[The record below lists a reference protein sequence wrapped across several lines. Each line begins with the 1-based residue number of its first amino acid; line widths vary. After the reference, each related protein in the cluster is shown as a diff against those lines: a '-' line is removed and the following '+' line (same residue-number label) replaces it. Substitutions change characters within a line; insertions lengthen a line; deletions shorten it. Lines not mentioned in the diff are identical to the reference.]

1 MGYSLQGR
9 KELAMTEWLTFAL
22 LRIVE
27 RIKHGQVCVM
37 LGLASAGGVTA
48 PATSIVVVVT
58 VFPSSPP
65 SCPPPLALLPLSSAA
80 PSSTAPPSHHH
91 HTSIGVCL
99 LFESCGVCPL
109 PNLDILND

>member
-27 RIKHGQVCVM
+27 RITRGQVCVM

-99 LFESCGVCPL
+99 LL
-109 PNLDILND
+109 